1 MRILVISQYYFPEDF
16 RINDIC
22 EGLVARGH
30 EVTVVTGIPTYPH
43 GYVFEG
49 YEKSSEYVDTRN
61 GVKILRCNNKPR
73 KKGAINLIK
82 NYVSYV
88 KCANKILKKLDATFD
103 IVYVYQMSP
112 ISLALPGIKYKK
124 RHHIPLYLYVC
135 DIWPES
141 VRDLAGGKIM
151 SVKNPIYSYAKRF
164 SKKIYKKADRIG
176 VKCEE
181 FIDYLETVCKV
192 KREKCEV
199 IYEHAESSYLSVN
212 EYSINNGVVDLMF
225 LGNIG
230 HSSNCDSIVKAV
242 KSIGESCNNFI
253 VHFVG
258 DGSELGNIKA
268 LSEELQVEDKIVF
281 HGRCPQEAVNDYYEL
296 ADICLLTLS
305 CKTAVGMTPPAK
317 LTSYMAAC
325 RPIIA
330 SIDGAARNIIQ
341 QAQCGLVVPADDID
355 GFANIIRKAIEDE
368 SVIKDFGMNGRKYFL
383 DNFTLDKH
391 IESLEKSLKDL
402 CGVQA

>member
-1 MRILVISQYYFPEDF
+1 
-16 RINDIC
+16 
-22 EGLVARGH
+22 
-30 EVTVVTGIPTYPH
+30 
-43 GYVFEG
+43 
-49 YEKSSEYVDTRN
+49 
-61 GVKILRCNNKPR
+61 
-73 KKGAINLIK
+73 
-82 NYVSYV
+82 
-88 KCANKILKKLDATFD
+88 
-103 IVYVYQMSP
+103 
-112 ISLALPGIKYKK
+112 
-124 RHHIPLYLYVC
+124 
-135 DIWPES
+135 
-141 VRDLAGGKIM
+141 
-151 SVKNPIYSYAKRF
+151 
-164 SKKIYKKADRIG
+164 
-176 VKCEE
+176 
-181 FIDYLETVCKV
+181 
-192 KREKCEV
+192 
-199 IYEHAESSYLSVN
+199 
-212 EYSINNGVVDLMF
+212 MF

-281 HGRCPQEAVNDYYEL
+281 HGRCPQEAVNDYHEL